1 MKEDKNLEQDL
12 NNGNEKLHISDVS
25 HSLSKIDIER
35 QIKGYIGLRNMA
47 RNHGENETVEK
58 FDKLINDLKLE
69 LENSNC
75 G

>member
-1 MKEDKNLEQDL
+1 MSEKNKSDNDNNTDKKL
-12 NNGNEKLHISDVS
+12 NISDVS

-47 RNHGENETVEK
+47 RNHGENNTVEK
-58 FDKLINDLKLE
+58 FDKLINDLKLK
-69 LENSNC
+69 LEKLNC